1 MLPMANPID
10 NSGHHQNHGLS
21 PYEHQQRQEEEQD
34 VYGLLSM
41 EAQAAQNTA
50 LARNTMITIRFQV
63 RRLRLTSTARR
74 YPSRWSHSDPTFQT
88 TARSYSASMRQAS
101 TSSNLTL
108 QSGHCIL
115 PPQCLGCFSKACRE
129 TPLELSLRW
138 FRCEPSLCTVG

>member
-10 NSGHHQNHGLS
+10 NSGQNHGLS
-21 PYEHQQRQEEEQD
+21 PYEHQHRQEEEQD

-74 YPSRWSHSDPTFQT
+74 HPSRWSHSDPTFPNT
-88 TARSYSASMRQAS
+88 CPVVLGLDAAG
-101 TSSNLTL
+101 LHL
-108 QSGHCIL
+108 QQSHSPVGSL
-115 PPQCLGCFSKACRE
+115 YPP
-129 TPLELSLRW
+129 TPMPGLFLNSWPRDA
-138 FRCEPSLCTVG
+138 P